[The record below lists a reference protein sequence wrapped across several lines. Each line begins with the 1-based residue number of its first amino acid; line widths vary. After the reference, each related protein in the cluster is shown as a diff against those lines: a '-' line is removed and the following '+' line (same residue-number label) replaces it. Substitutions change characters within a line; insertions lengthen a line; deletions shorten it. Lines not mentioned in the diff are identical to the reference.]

1 MTIMIT
7 TPITAA
13 LVRGAAELEPT
24 GEGLLPHRLPAWA
37 RAQTPDPQLAMV
49 EAQPSGVRV
58 VFRTRS
64 TTIQLLTVPTKR
76 VYAGLPPRPDGV
88 YDLLVDGALTAQA
101 TATGG
106 TVVTI
111 DMATGTSGHQPG
123 APVTVSFPTLAAGE
137 KTVEIWLP
145 HNETTE
151 LVALRSDAPV
161 EPRSGHTGTVWVH
174 HGSSISQGS
183 NATSPTS
190 VWPVRAALHTGADLI
205 NLGLGGSALLDPFV
219 ARTIR
224 DTPAGL
230 ITLKLGINVVNAD
243 LMRRRAFAP
252 AVHGFLDTIRDGHP
266 TTPMAVISP
275 IYCAIHED
283 TPGPGAF
290 DLEALKAGEVKF
302 VATGVPDPTRLTLR
316 VVREELARV
325 VAERKDENLSYVNGL
340 DLYGETDAA
349 ALPMPDRLHPDT
361 ATHHLIADRF
371 VKLVLQ
377 ESFRQDR

>member
-1 MTIMIT
+1 MIT

-24 GEGLLPHRLPAWA
+24 PQGLLPHRLPGWA

-49 EAQPSGVRV
+49 EAQPSGVRL
-58 VFRTRS
+58 VFRTRA
-64 TTIQLLTVPTKR
+64 TTIELLTVPTKR
-76 VYAGLPPRPDGV
+76 VFTGLPPRPEGV
-88 YDLLVDGALTAQA
+88 YDLLVDGALTAQS
-101 TATGG
+101 TAIGG
-106 TVVTI
+106 TVITI
-111 DMATGTSGHQPG
+111 DMSTGTSGYQPG
-123 APVTVSFPTLAAGE
+123 SPVAVPFTTLPAGD

-151 LVALRSDAPV
+151 LVAVRSDAPI
-161 EPRSGHTGTVWVH
+161 EPGADARGTIWVH

-183 NATSPTS
+183 NATNPTS
-190 VWPVRAALHTGADLI
+190 IWPVRAALAAGADLI
-205 NLGLGGSALLDPFV
+205 NLGFGGSALMDPFV

-266 TTPMAVISP
+266 TTPLAVISP

-290 DLEALKAGEVKF
+290 DLEALRAGEVKF
-302 VATGVPDPTRLTLR
+302 LATGTPDPTKLTLR
-316 VVREELARV
+316 VIREELARV
-325 VAERKDENLSYVNGL
+325 VTERKDENLSYINGL
-340 DLYGETDAA
+340 DLYGETDATG
-349 ALPMPDRLHPDT
+349 LPMPDRLHPDT

-371 VKLVLQ
+371 VKLVLT
-377 ESFRQDR
+377 S

>member
-1 MTIMIT
+1 MIS
-7 TPITAA
+7 TPVTARF
-13 LVRGAAELEPT
+13 VRGAAELEPT
-24 GEGLLPHRLPAWA
+24 PHGLLPHRLPAWA

-49 EAQPSGVRV
+49 EAQPSGVRLV
-58 VFRTRS
+58 LRTRA
-64 TTIQLLTVPTKR
+64 TTIELLTVPTKR
-76 VYAGLPPRPDGV
+76 VYTGLPSRPDGV
-88 YDLLVDGALTAQA
+88 YDLMADGVLTAQA
-101 TATGG
+101 TAAGG
-106 TVVTI
+106 NVLTI
-111 DMATGTSGHQPG
+111 DMSTGTSDYQPG
-123 APVTVSFPTLAAGE
+123 SPVAVPFTALPAGD

-151 LVALRSDAPV
+151 LVALRSEAPV
-161 EPRSGHTGTVWVH
+161 EPGPETTGPVWVH

-190 VWPVRAALHTGADLI
+190 IWPVRAALAAGADLI

-266 TTPMAVISP
+266 ATPITVISP

-290 DLEALKAGEVKF
+290 DPEALRAGEVKF
-302 VATGVPDPTRLTLR
+302 VATGTPDPSRLTLR
-316 VVREELARV
+316 VIREELARV
-325 VAERKDENLSYVNGL
+325 VGEREDQNLSYINGL
-340 DLYGETDAA
+340 DLYGEADAA
-349 ALPMPDRLHPDT
+349 DLPMPDRLHPDT

-371 VKLVLQ
+371 VKRV
-377 ESFRQDR
+377 FG